1 MLHRHGHGHG
11 RRRLHRHHHLH
22 GLLLSRV
29 HDLAAVASGRHHQRA
44 LSADETLR
52 QPRHGPRVRRDG
64 RSASARNDAV
74 VAGRDSLGHA
84 DGEWSVYLH
93 RHGDARRLQRHA
105 HVQHLHSAGHCVV
118 SPSQCAAAVI
128 GQYDRAHARAW
139 SGRLC
144 DIERS
149 KGMTAVKSAPNPEMT
164 KCVICEREISK
175 GTVECPHCKA
185 SQESTFC
192 KVCYAKIPK
201 LAKRCEHCHE
211 YQFFWRRVVDI
222 PQTTYTTLTALIA
235 VIGLVITPASNYF
248 NRHSNTKIAFVNADP
263 DYIRADRS
271 EEHT

>member
-1 MLHRHGHGHG
+1 
-11 RRRLHRHHHLH
+11 
-22 GLLLSRV
+22 
-29 HDLAAVASGRHHQRA
+29 
-44 LSADETLR
+44 
-52 QPRHGPRVRRDG
+52 
-64 RSASARNDAV
+64 
-74 VAGRDSLGHA
+74 
-84 DGEWSVYLH
+84 
-93 RHGDARRLQRHA
+93 
-105 HVQHLHSAGHCVV
+105 
-118 SPSQCAAAVI
+118 
-128 GQYDRAHARAW
+128 
-139 SGRLC
+139 
-144 DIERS
+144 
-149 KGMTAVKSAPNPEMT
+149 MTAVKSAPNPEMT

-263 DYIRADRS
+263 DYIRADIFNSGRS
-271 EEHT
+271 SSIVRKASLQFPGVPIQAARLSLVLDEKGNVQRIVRAGGDVRLKLQVPGLQWADSAKGANRGDVLKKINGSEVVLDIDIEESTGPPAVPHTDTFPGYEIARLIEHKLPNPPSVP